1 VRIAYLLAS
10 SELGGG
16 NKVIFQHARLLE
28 EGGDEVTILGDG
40 PRPDWF
46 SVTRW
51 FDLSGGAAPP
61 SQDLLVATY
70 WTTIPRALAL
80 AVAPVAHFCQGYEG
94 DFTHLAAQRGEIER
108 CYREPLPALVVT
120 PHLASLLAERFHR
133 EGRVV
138 PPPIDRTFRPSRFH
152 LPNRRPWIAVPGIF
166 EADMKGVPT
175 ALAAIRAL
183 RERGVACRLLRFS
196 PWPLSDPERAVL
208 VADRELIGVPPAE
221 IARALRDCDLLFFP
235 ARREEGFGLPLL
247 EALASGLPAV
257 ASRIPSAE
265 FMTDG
270 AVPLVDAGNPDGFAD
285 AAQALL
291 GDRGRW
297 RRARER
303 GLAAAER
310 FAPERIAPL
319 LADAVRWAAGAEARN
334 RDT

>member
-1 VRIAYLLAS
+1 MS
-10 SELGGG
+10 SSSSFPANSGR
-16 NKVIFQHARLLE
+16 KTR
-28 EGGDEVTILGDG
+28 G
-40 PRPDWF
+40 PN
-46 SVTRW
+46 
-51 FDLSGGAAPP
+51 AAPKRAP
-61 SQDLLVATY
+61 KRTY
-70 WTTIPRALAL
+70 
-80 AVAPVAHFCQGYEG
+80 
-94 DFTHLAAQRGEIER
+94 
-108 CYREPLPALVVT
+108 
-120 PHLASLLAERFHR
+120 
-133 EGRVV
+133 
-138 PPPIDRTFRPSRFH
+138 
-152 LPNRRPWIAVPGIF
+152 
-166 EADMKGVPT
+166 
-175 ALAAIRAL
+175 
-183 RERGVACRLLRFS
+183 
-196 PWPLSDPERAVL
+196 
-208 VADRELIGVPPAE
+208 E